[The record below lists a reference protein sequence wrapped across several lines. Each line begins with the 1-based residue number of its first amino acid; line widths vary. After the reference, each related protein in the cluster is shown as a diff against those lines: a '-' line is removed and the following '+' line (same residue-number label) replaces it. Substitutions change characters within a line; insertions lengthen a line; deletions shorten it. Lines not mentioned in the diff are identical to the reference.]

1 MEAHFLGD
9 PQQDADLAGLVARA
23 GSRDQEDERCRPL
36 LREKADLEPVVVPE
50 EVGDLAVGEGAQ
62 GEFLEGN
69 VLGQLGLE
77 LEWRADDRG
86 DQRVLEGITVAGGQ
100 RTVRRPEEKRD
111 EKDERCD
118 MPLTAGNN
126 LRQPSKPAP
135 DG

>member
-86 DQRVLEGITVAGGQ
+86 DQRVLEGITVARGQ
-100 RTVRRPEEKRD
+100 RTVRRSDEKRD
-111 EKDERCD
+111 EKDERSD
-118 MPLTAGNN
+118 MPRVAGND